1 MKEPSER
8 GQGVKPPYKRGKQL
22 KMLIV
27 RAGIASSGREAQ
39 EMLAANEIC
48 VLHTFSETWRHGTG
62 KPTNESPST
71 LGTVL
76 LDENTQVVHRSKCP
90 ECRNKP
96 IVFAKRDRK
105 PASSSATHSR
115 VLDGGGCDDCERPRH
130 EDLFSLYSSD
140 PRLIPQDLLLEWF
153 RRRQELSEVEEAIAV
168 ALSKGAVVEEYAVHT
183 AELLP
188 TRNEDGSVHLKLVI
202 R

>member
-1 MKEPSER
+1 MKKPSER
-8 GQGVKPPYKRGKQL
+8 GQGVKPPYKRGTQL

-39 EMLAANEIC
+39 EMLAADEIC
-48 VLHTFSETWRHGTG
+48 ILHADDGASWQHGTG
-62 KPTNESPST
+62 KPKNEPPSS
-71 LGTVL
+71 LGTL
-76 LDENTQVVHRSKCP
+76 LLEENTQVVHRSKCP

-105 PASSSATHSR
+105 PAISSTTHAL
-115 VLDGGGCDDCERPRH
+115 VEEGGARESPSSDSTLIRQ
-130 EDLFSLYSSD
+130 EDLEAWIY
-140 PRLIPQDLLLEWF
+140 
-153 RRRQELSEVEEAIAV
+153 RRRQFTEIDQPIAV
-168 ALSKGAVVEEYAVHT
+168 ALSKGAAVEYGVHI

-188 TRNEDGSVHLKLVI
+188 VRNEDGSVHLKLMV